1 MILATTDLNSIQTM
15 ITTVGFPI
23 FCVLALGWFIYQSY
37 QKITERNEERENKLY
52 TALSEAQEQMDK
64 VTDTNAQF
72 VEILKSYKTD
82 IEDIKNDVSDIKERI
97 R

>member
-1 MILATTDLNSIQTM
+1 MDVNAIQTI

-23 FCVLALGWFIYQSY
+23 FCVLALGWFIYHAY
-37 QKITERNEERENKLY
+37 EKMAKRNEEREDKLY
-52 TALSEAQEQMDK
+52 TALKEAQDQMDK

-82 IEDIKNDVSDIKERI
+82 IEDIKTDVTEIKERMK
-97 R
+97 

>member
-1 MILATTDLNSIQTM
+1 MDLNSIQTM

-23 FCVLALGWFIYQSY
+23 FCVLALGWFIYHSY
-37 QKITERNEERENKLY
+37 EKITERNEKREDKLY

-72 VEILKSYKTD
+72 VEVLKSYKTD
-82 IEDIKNDVSDIKERI
+82 IDGIKTDVADIKERI
-97 R
+97 K